1 MFAYIARR
9 ILYVIPIALGVTI
22 IIFGLV
28 HIAPGDPLNAVVP
41 PDAPQETV
49 ELLIQAYGFDKP
61 IPVQYL
67 IWLGRA
73 VQGDFGIS
81 FATGRPVADAIAGGV
96 VNTLVLAAGAI
107 VIGMTLGCLIGAL
120 AGYFQGSWIDKLAT
134 GFAIA
139 GVSVPHYWL
148 GLVLVIVFAV
158 EMNVLPA
165 MGMGPGGSREWAW
178 DAEHMRHLVLPVI
191 TLSVIPI
198 GIITRSVRATVAEIL
213 TMEFVQTLEAKG
225 LRRSRI
231 FLHVVAN
238 AAPTVLAVAG
248 LQIGYLLG
256 GSILVETVFSW
267 PGTGFLLND
276 AIFRRDIPLLQ
287 GVILVLAMFFVVMNL
302 VVDIA
307 QSLIDPRMARS

>member
-1 MFAYIARR
+1 M
-9 ILYVIPIALGVTI
+9 
-22 IIFGLV
+22 

-41 PDAPQETV
+41 PDAPKETV
-49 ELLIQAYGFDKP
+49 ELLIVAYGFDKP
-61 IPVQYL
+61 IPVQYFL
-67 IWLGRA
+67 WLTRA
-73 VQGDFGIS
+73 MEGDFGIS
-81 FATGRPVADAIAGGV
+81 FATGRPVASAIAGGV
-96 VNTLVLAAGAI
+96 VNTLILATGAI
-107 VIGMTLGCLIGAL
+107 LIGMTFGCLLGAI

-148 GLVLVIVFAV
+148 GLVLVIIFSV
-158 EMNVLPA
+158 ELNALPA
-165 MGMGPGGSREWAW
+165 MGMGPGGSKDWAW
-178 DAEHMRHLVLPVI
+178 DAAHMRHLVLPVI

-225 LRRSRI
+225 LKSSRI

-238 AAPTVLAVAG
+238 AAPTVLAVSG

-287 GVILVLAMFFVVMNL
+287 GVILVLAMFFVFMNL
-302 VVDIA
+302 LVDIV
-307 QSLIDPRMARS
+307 QSLIDPRMARG

>member
-9 ILYVIPIALGVTI
+9 ILYVIPISLGVTI

-49 ELLIQAYGFDKP
+49 ELLIKAYGFDRP

-73 VQGDFGIS
+73 LEGDFGIS
-81 FATGRPVADAIAGGV
+81 FATGRPVAEAIAGGV

-107 VIGMTLGCLIGAL
+107 LIGLTVGCLTGAL

-148 GLVLVIVFAV
+148 GLVLVIIFAV
-158 EMNVLPA
+158 ELNVLPA
-165 MGMGPGGSREWAW
+165 MGMGPGGSSRWAW
-178 DAEHMRHLVLPVI
+178 DVEHLRHLILPVI

-225 LRRSRI
+225 LRRRRI
-231 FLHVVAN
+231 FLHVVTN
-238 AAPTVLAVAG
+238 AAPTVLAVSG
-248 LQIGYLLG
+248 LQVGYLLG

-287 GVILVLAMFFVVMNL
+287 GVILVLAMFFVFMNL
-302 VVDIA
+302 LVDIS
-307 QSLIDPRMARS
+307 QSMIDRRMTRG

>member
-9 ILYVIPIALGVTI
+9 VLYVIPIALGVTI

-49 ELLIQAYGFDKP
+49 DLLIKAYGFDKP

-73 VQGDFGIS
+73 LEGDFGIS

-96 VNTLVLAAGAI
+96 VNTLVLAVGAI
-107 VIGMTLGCLIGAL
+107 LIGMTLGCLIGAL
-120 AGYFQGSWIDKLAT
+120 AGYYQGSWIDKLAT

-148 GLVLVIVFAV
+148 GLVLVIIFAV
-158 EMNVLPA
+158 EMNTLPA
-165 MGMGPGGSREWAW
+165 MGMGPGGSKEWIW
-178 DAEHMRHLVLPVI
+178 DAEHMRHLILPVI

-225 LRRSRI
+225 LRSGRI

-238 AAPTVLAVAG
+238 AAPTVLAVSG

-302 VVDIA
+302 LVDIL
-307 QSLIDPRMARS
+307 QSLIDPRMARG

>member
-9 ILYVIPIALGVTI
+9 ILYVAPISLGVTI

-41 PDAPQETV
+41 PDAPKETV
-49 ELLIQAYGFDKP
+49 ELLKQAYGFDKP
-61 IPVQYL
+61 IPLQYL

-73 VQGDFGIS
+73 LEGDFGIS
-81 FATGRPVADAIAGGV
+81 FATGRPVADAIAVGV
-96 VNTLVLAAGAI
+96 VNTLVLAVGAI
-107 VIGMTLGCLIGAL
+107 LIGMTMGCLIGAL

-148 GLVLVIVFAV
+148 GLVLVIVFSV
-158 EMNVLPA
+158 EMNLLPA
-165 MGMGPGGSREWAW
+165 MGMGPGGSSRWAW
-178 DAEHMRHLVLPVI
+178 DAEHLRHLILPVI

-198 GIITRSVRATVAEIL
+198 GIITRSVRAAVAEIL

-225 LRRSRI
+225 LRSRRI
-231 FLHVVAN
+231 FLHVAAN
-238 AAPTVLAVAG
+238 AAPTVLAVSG

-287 GVILVLAMFFVVMNL
+287 GVILVLAMFFVFMNL
-302 VVDIA
+302 LVDIA
-307 QSLIDPRMARS
+307 QSLIDPRMARG

>member
-9 ILYVIPIALGVTI
+9 VLYVIPIALGVTI

-41 PDAPQETV
+41 PDAPKETV
-49 ELLIQAYGFDKP
+49 ELLIKAYGFDQP
-61 IPVQYL
+61 IPIQYL
-67 IWLGRA
+67 KWLARA
-73 VQGDFGIS
+73 VEGDFGIS
-81 FATGRPVADAIAGGV
+81 FATGRPVAEAIAGGV
-96 VNTLVLAAGAI
+96 VNTLVLAVGAI
-107 VIGMTLGCLIGAL
+107 LIGMTLGCLIGAV

-148 GLVLVIVFAV
+148 GLVLVIVFSV
-158 EMNVLPA
+158 EMNMLPA
-165 MGMGPGGSREWAW
+165 MGMGPGGSKEWAW

-225 LRRSRI
+225 LRSRRI
-231 FLHVVAN
+231 FLHVVSN

-287 GVILVLAMFFVVMNL
+287 GVILVLAMFFVFMNL
-302 VVDIA
+302 LVDIT

>member
-9 ILYVIPIALGVTI
+9 ILYVIPIALGVTV

-41 PDAPQETV
+41 PDAPKETV
-49 ELLIQAYGFDKP
+49 QILIEAYGFDKP
-61 IPVQYL
+61 IPVQYA

-73 VQGDFGIS
+73 LSGDFGIS
-81 FATGRPVADAIAGGV
+81 FATGRPVAEAIAGGV
-96 VNTLVLAAGAI
+96 VNTLILAAGAI
-107 VIGMTLGCLIGAL
+107 LIGMTLGCLIGAI
-120 AGYFQGSWIDKLAT
+120 AGYYQGSWIDKLAT

-148 GLVLVIVFAV
+148 GLVLVIIFSV

-165 MGMGPGGSREWAW
+165 MGMGPGGAKDWAW
-178 DAEHMRHLVLPVI
+178 DQAHMRHLILPVI

-225 LRRSRI
+225 LKSFRI
-231 FLHVVAN
+231 FLHVCAN
-238 AAPTVLAVAG
+238 AAPTVLAVSG

-302 VVDIA
+302 LVDIL